1 MGLASSFLRF
11 AQRREPFAQR
21 RDQDNGSDAAMPAH
35 GCTALAHACPSPAL
49 VVGPDGAV
57 LAENE
62 PFLALGPLRDQAR
75 QALLPMAAEAAREAG
90 ARRERLRLGS
100 GTAYFDAL
108 FTPVDGVVLVQL
120 IDITTD
126 QNLVSAL
133 MKSRQMFKDLVRC
146 SSDFSWET
154 DAEGRFI
161 YVSERGLLGL
171 DAGQLNGLKAAELL
185 EEEPEGGNP
194 FTTREPVFER
204 EVWLCVGERRAC
216 LLVSAVP
223 VVERG
228 GRPTGGVRGVC
239 RDVTEQRRA
248 ARALMNAE
256 RRARTESAIADAIRS
271 EADPRHMLD
280 VAAAA
285 VGEALGARYAL
296 ILRRR
301 DGECFI
307 GGAFGDPPS
316 ALQQDLCRRLNDGGR
331 DDEADIHR
339 IAMDDFTAY
348 GVACRF
354 QDRCPGLLAVL
365 MAGDA
370 PPFDGDEKGILLR
383 AAAQLGIALVQI
395 ENTEALER
403 LSNTDGLT
411 GLLNRRALMAG
422 LDERCRDGRLMQ
434 TGALLYF
441 DLDNFKPIND
451 RLGHAK
457 GDEVLKGFVTALRRS
472 SRRND
477 LLARLGG
484 DEFAVWLDGADK
496 EGAEAA
502 ARRAL
507 EATAAMAGEMPELQP
522 ALTVSI
528 GVALVCRPGQ
538 YRPQDVIDAADRA
551 MYAAKAAGKGCFR
564 FAEPAAGSTAEN
576 TDAE

>member
-1 MGLASSFLRF
+1 MGLAASFLRF
-11 AQRREPFAQR
+11 TQR
-21 RDQDNGSDAAMPAH
+21 RDQDQGDNGNIPAETV
-35 GCTALAHACPSPAL
+35 TALVHACPSPAL
-49 VVGPDGAV
+49 AFGDDGTV

-62 PFLALGPLRDQAR
+62 SFLNLGSLRKQAH
-75 QALLPMAAEAAREAG
+75 QALLSMAGEVLRDG
-90 ARRERLRLGS
+90 RARRERLRLGGGS
-100 GTAYFDAL
+100 AYFDAL
-108 FTPVDGVVLVQL
+108 LTPLEDTVLVQL

-126 QNLVSAL
+126 QNLVTAL
-133 MKSRQMFKDLVRC
+133 KKSRQMFKDLVRC

-154 DAEGRFI
+154 DADGRFI
-161 YVSERGLLGL
+161 YVSERGLPGL
-171 DAGQLNGLKAAELL
+171 DSGRLNGMRAVDLL
-185 EEEPEGGNP
+185 EEVPPEGNP

-204 EVWLCVGERRAC
+204 EVWLRAGERRTC

-228 GRPTGGVRGVC
+228 GKPTGGVRGVC

-248 ARALMNAE
+248 AKALMSAE

-280 VAAAA
+280 AAAAA
-285 VGEALGARYAL
+285 VGEALGARHVL
-296 ILRRR
+296 ILRQRE
-301 DGECFI
+301 GECFI
-307 GGAFGDPPS
+307 GGAHGDPLPD
-316 ALQQDLCRRLNDGGR
+316 LQQELCRRFSAGGR
-331 DDEADIHR
+331 DEDAALRHIRLDGCQ
-339 IAMDDFTAY
+339 AY
-348 GVACRF
+348 GAPCRF
-354 QDRCPGLLAVL
+354 QDRCPGLLCVIMEAE
-365 MAGDA
+365 AA
-370 PPFDGDEKGILLR
+370 PFDGDEKGILLR

-422 LDERCRDGRLMQ
+422 LGERCCNGRLIQ

-457 GDEVLKGFVTALRRS
+457 GDEVLKGFVAAMRQS

-484 DEFAVWLDGADK
+484 DEFAIWLDGADR

-507 EATAAMAGEMPELQP
+507 AATAAMAEEMPELEP

-528 GVALVCRPGQ
+528 GVALVEEPGLHS
-538 YRPQDVIDAADRA
+538 PQDVIDAADRA
-551 MYAAKAAGKGCFR
+551 MYAAKEAGKGCYR
-564 FAEPAAGSTAEN
+564 FANPAADRIAEN
-576 TDAE
+576 ADAE